1 MSNIIITKNTSSHI
15 NQLILQASSLMT
27 NSDFDDAL
35 SLIHDGL
42 ILDNNN
48 YELIFMNALC
58 EEQLGHTE
66 DSYYLYKLALF
77 IVTDDNDK
85 LTIQNEFT
93 RMCSYY
99 DADSYRLGK
108 ALENLIIQRIK
119 IHEYSVTYEFLKT
132 FIYDTNRFSA
142 LINLTEE
149 NMLLYIMLE
158 IWHSEQSHD
167 TITADSSS
175 ITHLFVCHD
184 AGLNTF
190 HNIYYEVKHALRR
203 IWFGMAQQYQMKIC
217 ELISRYNLS
226 PDALLILA
234 RYSIEESFWYDAFNR
249 ISSIIRN
256 NFPVHA
262 DFLDLHS
269 KWLHDNNI
277 DCDNNCYPMC
287 NYSNNADIT
296 YLNYSSDTPI
306 NPDEYSRILSH
317 NLDYSKISIIF
328 CTNDMMYC
336 NECILY
342 LKQLIIPDNMSL
354 DIIVVKG
361 APSMAAG
368 YNYAMLRSDAGYKLY
383 IHHDTFII
391 DRDILNKLI
400 SVFRNDSV
408 IGMIGNTGTTHL
420 TNTAKWFTSDIK
432 QRRGNLYHDKPL
444 NVQQFESLYKH
455 ADYEYA
461 EAIDGIF
468 ISTSYDILWREDI
481 FDNWHYYD
489 ISQTY
494 EFRYAGLQTVFINM
508 PPITLLHETTAT
520 KDYNNY
526 YDKYCNIFKQHYLK
540 I

>member
-1 MSNIIITKNTSSHI
+1 
-15 NQLILQASSLMT
+15 
-27 NSDFDDAL
+27 
-35 SLIHDGL
+35 
-42 ILDNNN
+42 
-48 YELIFMNALC
+48 
-58 EEQLGHTE
+58 
-66 DSYYLYKLALF
+66 
-77 IVTDDNDK
+77 
-85 LTIQNEFT
+85 
-93 RMCSYY
+93 
-99 DADSYRLGK
+99 
-108 ALENLIIQRIK
+108 
-119 IHEYSVTYEFLKT
+119 
-132 FIYDTNRFSA
+132 
-142 LINLTEE
+142 
-149 NMLLYIMLE
+149 
-158 IWHSEQSHD
+158 
-167 TITADSSS
+167 
-175 ITHLFVCHD
+175 
-184 AGLNTF
+184 
-190 HNIYYEVKHALRR
+190 
-203 IWFGMAQQYQMKIC
+203 
-217 ELISRYNLS
+217 
-226 PDALLILA
+226 
-234 RYSIEESFWYDAFNR
+234 
-249 ISSIIRN
+249 
-256 NFPVHA
+256 
-262 DFLDLHS
+262 
-269 KWLHDNNI
+269 
-277 DCDNNCYPMC
+277 
-287 NYSNNADIT
+287 
-296 YLNYSSDTPI
+296 
-306 NPDEYSRILSH
+306 
-317 NLDYSKISIIF
+317 
-328 CTNDMMYC
+328 MMYC

-361 APSMAAG
+361 APGMAAG

-432 QRRGNLYHDKPL
+432 QRRGNLYHDKLL